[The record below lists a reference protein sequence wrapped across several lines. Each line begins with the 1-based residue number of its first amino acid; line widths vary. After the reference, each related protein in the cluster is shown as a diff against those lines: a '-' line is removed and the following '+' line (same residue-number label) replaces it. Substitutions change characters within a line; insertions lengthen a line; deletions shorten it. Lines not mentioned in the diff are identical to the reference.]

1 MKKGNSTLNLMVRE
15 DIAENKDKGSQGV
28 SHVNISEKSA
38 LGRRG
43 QERA

>member
-1 MKKGNSTLNLMVRE
+1 MIVSCMEKNAV
-15 DIAENKDKGSQGV
+15 AENKDKGSQGV